1 MSEVFIYSDQ
11 HDFEISV
18 TEQTL
23 KLIQMQD
30 STVRFASFGTEIVQL
45 VIRLI
50 RSYAWKNKFKI

>member
-18 TEQTL
+18 TEQTF
-23 KLIQMQD
+23 KLIQTQD
-30 STVRFASFGTEIVQL
+30 STVIFASFVTEIVQL

-50 RSYAWKNKFKI
+50 RSYV